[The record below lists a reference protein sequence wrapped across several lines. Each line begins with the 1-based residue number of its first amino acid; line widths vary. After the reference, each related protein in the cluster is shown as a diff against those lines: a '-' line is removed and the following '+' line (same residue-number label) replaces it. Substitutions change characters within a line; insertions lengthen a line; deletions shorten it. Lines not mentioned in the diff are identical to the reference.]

1 MCNCAINP
9 PRKTNAPTL
18 FRRNCPASDER
29 PMPTRLEKAREK
41 AAQAEARLKQLEAI
55 ERTKERKRANR
66 RSLLI
71 GSAIQA
77 AVDAG
82 KFSESQLT
90 AILDEFITKPN
101 ERTFLGLSV
110 SEPKAEPQE
119 PAEAKEAKTESSP
132 QSKPQA
138 QRNRLSEIM
147 GRTASTDDDD
157 LASQFN
163 L

>member
-1 MCNCAINP
+1 
-9 PRKTNAPTL
+9 
-18 FRRNCPASDER
+18 
-29 PMPTRLEKAREK
+29 MPTRLEKARER

-71 GSAIQA
+71 GTAIQL

-90 AILDEFITKPN
+90 SVLNEFITKSN
-101 ERTFLGLSV
+101 ERSFLGLDAPDPKANSQESTEIQASKSEPVLQPETQPKPNRV
-110 SEPKAEPQE
+110 SEIIGRS
-119 PAEAKEAKTESSP
+119 TSSD
-132 QSKPQA
+132 
-138 QRNRLSEIM
+138 
-147 GRTASTDDDD
+147 GDDD
-157 LASQFN
+157 LAKEFN